1 MAEEERPK
9 ALRLQPPVAAAM
21 RAVLPEVA
29 PKVVAA
35 VVAEVPS
42 YADPFRGRMGRNI
55 ETAVTLA
62 LDGFLDLA
70 SQPRGLDV
78 ADRMRAE
85 QVESVL
91 EAAYALGQGEAR
103 SGRTMDAL
111 AAAYRV
117 GARVAWRDMSAAGV
131 AAGLSAVEVA
141 HFAELVFAY
150 IDELSDVSVS
160 GHADELATTG
170 RVRQRH
176 LDRLTH
182 QLLTGGSPETVA
194 AAAEHADWAPPR
206 TLTAVL
212 LPEAE
217 TRTARMSLDGRTLQ
231 PGEEVPGLEELP
243 ELTVLLVPDA
253 EGPGR
258 PALRRSLRGRE
269 AVLGPPRPWQQARS
283 SYLRALQLRR
293 LGVATA
299 GEDALDTEE
308 HLVALVVGADAAAL
322 EDLRAQMLAPLR
334 ALRPAT
340 AEKLTDTLR
349 SWLLRQGR
357 RDEVAADLFVHA
369 QTVRYRMGQLR
380 ELYGDRLE
388 DPATVLGLVVALA

>member
-1 MAEEERPK
+1 MPEEP
-9 ALRLQPPVAAAM
+9 LRLSPPIAEAM
-21 RAVLPEVA
+21 RAVLPAVA

-55 ETAVTLA
+55 EVAVTLA

-70 SQPRGLDV
+70 AQPRGLD
-78 ADRMRAE
+78 AGARPRGE

-91 EAAYALGQGEAR
+91 QAAYALGQGEAR

-131 AAGLSAVEVA
+131 AAGLSAAEVA

-150 IDELSDVSVS
+150 IDGLSDASVS

-182 QLLTGGSPETVA
+182 LLLTGGSPEAVVV
-194 AAAEHADWAPPR
+194 AAEHASWAPPR

-212 LPEAE
+212 LPDAQ
-217 TRTARMSLDGRTLQ
+217 TRAARMSLDGRTLQ
-231 PGEEVPGLEELP
+231 PGGEEVPGLEESP
-243 ELTVLLVPDA
+243 DLTVLLVPDA
-253 EGPGR
+253 EGPSR
-258 PALRRSLRGRE
+258 PALLRSLRGRK
-269 AVLGPPRPWQQARS
+269 AVVGPPRPWQQARA
-283 SYLRALQLRR
+283 SYLRALRLRTM
-293 LGVATA
+293 GVAA
-299 GEDALDTEE
+299 AAEEALDTER
-308 HLVALVVGADAAAL
+308 HLVALVVGADEAAL
-322 EDLRAQMLAPLR
+322 EDLRAQALAPLR
-334 ALRPAT
+334 GLRPAT
-340 AEKLTDTLR
+340 AEKLGQTLR

-357 RDEVAADLFVHA
+357 RDEVAAELFVHA

-380 ELYGDRLE
+380 ELYGDALD
-388 DPATVLGLVVALA
+388 DPATVLRLVVALA